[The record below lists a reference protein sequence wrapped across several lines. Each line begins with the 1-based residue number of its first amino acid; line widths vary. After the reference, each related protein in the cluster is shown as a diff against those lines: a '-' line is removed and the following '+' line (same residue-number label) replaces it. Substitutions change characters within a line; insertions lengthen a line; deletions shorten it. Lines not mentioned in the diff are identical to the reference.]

1 MVDEDFVMGYAVG
14 YNDGVSSGGGGS
26 GGLDDMTFIKKY
38 QLVGTDWSIGLNA
51 DYYTAEESLSIYS
64 TGGAGAP
71 PVPLNESYIAP
82 YPLETNCE
90 IIFVVLKNNKIVGV
104 VPIDKYTRYYKAM
117 SRTSGGAWT
126 VVSEYENKI
135 EDCRLSLDDVSSGSK
150 ELNYSWNEVRYQ
162 AGVKRSTSS
171 NKYRMVTKYFAN
183 GVCNSVSPYIYSNVC
198 FGHSMMS
205 ADILKGFLLAFSSC
219 EGIEEIV

>member
-1 MVDEDFVMGYAVG
+1 MVDEDFVMGYVTG
-14 YNDGVSSGGGGS
+14 YNDGAQSGGGGS

-51 DYYTAEESLSIYS
+51 DYYTAEESLTVYS

-90 IIFVVLKNNKIVGV
+90 ILFVVLKNNKIVGV
-104 VPIDKYTRYYKAM
+104 VPINKYTRYYKAM

-135 EDCRLSLDDVSSGSK
+135 EDCQLTLEEKSGWQ

-171 NKYRMVTKYFAN
+171 NKYRMVDRRFES
-183 GVCNSVSPYIYSNVC
+183 GVCTSVSPYIYSNVLH
-198 FGHSMMS
+198 GHSMMS
-205 ADILKGFLLAFSSC
+205 ADILKGFLLAFSRC
-219 EGIEEIV
+219 DGIEEIV

>member
-1 MVDEDFVMGYAVG
+1 MRDEDFVMGYVTG
-14 YNDGVSSGGGGS
+14 FNDGAQSGGGGS

-51 DYYTAEESLSIYS
+51 DYYTAEECLTVYS
-64 TGGAGAP
+64 TSSTGI

-82 YPLETNCE
+82 YPLQTNCE
-90 IIFVVLKNNKIVGV
+90 ILFVVLKNNKIVGV
-104 VPIDKYTRYYKAM
+104 VPINKYTRYYKGM

-126 VVSEYENKI
+126 VSYEYENKI
-135 EDCRLSLDDVSSGSK
+135 EDCRLSLDDVSSGNK

-171 NKYRMVTKYFAN
+171 NKYRMVTKYFEN
-183 GVCNSVSPYIYSNVC
+183 GVCTMVSPEIYSNMC
-198 FGHSMMS
+198 SGHCMMS
-205 ADILKGFLLAFSSC
+205 ADILKGFLLAFSRC
-219 EGIEEIV
+219 EGIEDIS

>member
-1 MVDEDFVMGYAVG
+1 MRDEDFVMGYVTG
-14 YNDGVSSGGGGS
+14 FNDGAQSGGGS

-51 DYYTAEESLSIYS
+51 DYYTAEESLTVYGTSS
-64 TGGAGAP
+64 TGI

-104 VPIDKYTRYYKAM
+104 VPINKYIRYYKAM

-135 EDCRLSLDDVSSGSK
+135 EDCQLTLEEKSGWQ

-171 NKYRMVTKYFAN
+171 NKYRMVDRRFES
-183 GVCNSVSPYIYSNVC
+183 GVCTSVSPYIYTNILH
-198 FGHSMMS
+198 GHSMMS
-205 ADILKGFLLAFSSC
+205 ADILKGFLLAFSRC
-219 EGIEEIV
+219 EGIEDIS

>member
-1 MVDEDFVMGYAVG
+1 MVDEDFVLGYVCG
-14 YNDGVSSGGGGS
+14 FNDGVGSGGS
-26 GGLDDMTFIKKY
+26 GGVPGDMTFIKKY

-51 DYYTAEESLSIYS
+51 DYYTAEESLTVYS
-64 TGGAGAP
+64 TSGGVA
-71 PVPLNESYIAP
+71 LSSDYIAP
-82 YPLETNCE
+82 YPLFTNCE
-90 IIFVVLKNNKIVGV
+90 ILFVVLKNNCIVGV
-104 VPIDKYTRYYKAM
+104 VPIDKYTRYYKSM
-117 SRTSGGAWT
+117 SRTEGGAWT

-135 EDCRLSLDDVSSGSK
+135 EDCQLTLEEKSGWQ

-171 NKYRMVTKYFAN
+171 NKYRMVDRRFES
-183 GVCNSVSPYIYSNVC
+183 GVCTSVSPYIYTNILH
-198 FGHSMMS
+198 GHSMMS

>member
-14 YNDGVSSGGGGS
+14 YNDGVGSGGS
-26 GGLDDMTFIKKY
+26 GGVPGDMTFIKKY

-51 DYYTAEESLSIYS
+51 DYYNAEESLTVYS
-64 TGGAGAP
+64 TSGGVAI
-71 PVPLNESYIAP
+71 NSDYIAP

-90 IIFVVLKNNKIVGV
+90 ILFVVLKNNCIVGV
-104 VPIDKYTRYYKAM
+104 VPIDKYTRYYKSM
-117 SRTSGGAWT
+117 SRTEGGAWT

-135 EDCRLSLDDVSSGSK
+135 EDCQLTLEEKSGWQT
-150 ELNYSWNEVRYQ
+150 LYYSWNECRYQ

-171 NKYRMVTKYFAN
+171 NKDRMVDRRFES
-183 GVCNSVSPYIYSNVC
+183 GVCTSVSPYIYSNVC
-198 FGHSMMS
+198 FGHCMMS